1 MVKREFSL
9 KYGKGTVSF
18 SIPEEQILD
27 VVLGKEYSELEN
39 LEVAYLEALDY
50 PIDAPPLKEITKPGD
65 TVAIAV
71 SDITRAWQKNHLTV
85 PLLINYLN
93 SAGVPDENIT
103 IVIAVGGHRSN
114 TEQECKEL
122 CSEEVYN
129 RVKVVNHDAWDTE
142 NMVYLGKTSKGT
154 EVSVNR
160 IFTEADKVILTGG
173 IIYHYMV
180 GYGGGRKSV
189 MPGIASIKTIQQSH
203 LWALGPE
210 LGNGSNPRSVSKYT
224 RGNEAHEDMMEV
236 AAFVNPDF
244 IVNVVPNPEGNIA
257 GIFAGNWISAWLH
270 GTELVDKIYGVQIQE
285 EADIVIATAGGY
297 PKDINL
303 YQTGKTMDNAY
314 YAMKKGGIAII
325 LAECP
330 DIMEPEEFT
339 QWFNY
344 ESVYE
349 MEKALREDFTIP
361 GWVAFR
367 EAECSKK
374 GPFILVTKL
383 ENADFAKKANLI
395 PATSIDDALKIA
407 YEKCGTST
415 PTVTVM
421 PQGANT
427 FPIVLK

>member
-1 MVKREFSL
+1 MAEREFNL
-9 KYGKGTVSF
+9 KYGKGAISF

-27 VVLGKEYSELEN
+27 VVLGKEYSALEN
-39 LEVAYLEALDY
+39 LEAAYLEALDY
-50 PIDAPPLKEITKPGD
+50 PIDAPPLKEIIKPGD

-71 SDITRAWQKNHLTV
+71 SDVTRAWQKNYLTV

-93 SAGVPDENIT
+93 SAGVPDKNIT

-114 TEQECKEL
+114 TEQEFKDL
-122 CSEEVYN
+122 CSEEIYN
-129 RVKVVNHDAWDTE
+129 RVKIVNHDAWDTE

-203 LWALGPE
+203 LWALGAE
-210 LGNGSNPRSVSKYT
+210 LGSGSNPRSASKYT

-257 GIFAGNWISAWLH
+257 GIFAGNWASAWLR
-270 GTELVDKIYGVQIQE
+270 GTELVDKIYGVGIQE

-314 YAMKKGGIAII
+314 YAMKKDGVAII
-325 LAECP
+325 LSECP

-344 ESVYE
+344 DSIYE
-349 MEKALREDFTIP
+349 MEKALRESFTIP
-361 GWVAFR
+361 GWVAFK

-374 GPFILVTKL
+374 GPFILVTKP

-395 PATSIDDALKIA
+395 PVTSIEDALKIA
-407 YEKCGTST
+407 YEKCGT
-415 PTVTVM
+415 PNPKVTVM